1 MAHPRTRA
9 PVDIPNAH
17 PSFSPKRVH
26 LLSQFPQR
34 KRPMHRS
41 LSFAALALVLGSTS
55 GLAQQPAH
63 ATPIAPAPNSRI
75 ERLDPAFDA
84 LVPADAKV
92 ERLAEGFDW
101 TEGPVWRHSGG
112 YLLFSDIPKNTTYRF
127 KEGEGLSIFLRPA
140 GYAFGTNPP
149 GRELGSNG
157 LTFDAKGML
166 VVADHGNRGISR
178 WNDSLF
184 TRTVVVD
191 RYEGK
196 RFNSPNDLVW
206 GRNGDLYFTDPSYG
220 LRGGNA
226 DPAKELPFNGVFR
239 LSASGQLSVVTRDL
253 TFPNGVAFSPDGR
266 TLYVAVSDNAHPNIW
281 AFPVNADGSTGQG
294 RIFYDASARVKQGL
308 QGALDGL
315 KVDAKG
321 NIFTSGPGG
330 ILVLSPTGKH
340 RGTIVPGDVVS
351 NCAFGDDGSTLYM
364 TVNHQLMRVRTS
376 TKGLGF

>member
-1 MAHPRTRA
+1 MPRH
-9 PVDIPNAH
+9 V
-17 PSFSPKRVH
+17 
-26 LLSQFPQR
+26 
-34 KRPMHRS
+34 RPI
-41 LSFAALALVLGSTS
+41 ALALVLAATPAF
-55 GLAQQPAH
+55 AQNAAT
-63 ATPIAPAPNSRI
+63 ATPIAPAAGASI

-84 LVPADAKV
+84 LVPRDAKV
-92 ERLAEGFDW
+92 EQLAQGFDW
-101 TEGPVWRHSGG
+101 TEGPVWRKSGG
-112 YLLFSDIPKNTTYRF
+112 YLLFSDIPKNTVYRW

-140 GYAFGTNPP
+140 GYAMGTNPP

-157 LTFDAKGML
+157 LTFDAKGQL

-191 RYEGK
+191 RFEGK

-206 GRNGDLYFTDPSYG
+206 APNGDLYFTDPSYG
-220 LRGGNA
+220 LRGLND

-253 TFPNGVAFSPDGR
+253 TFPNGVGLSPDGR
-266 TLYVAVSDNAHPNIW
+266 TLYIGTSDPKNPYIT
-281 AFPVNADGSTGQG
+281 AFTIAADGSIGAG
-294 RIFYDASARVKQGL
+294 RTFYDARARVAQGL
-308 QGALDGL
+308 KGGLDGL

-321 NIFTSGPGG
+321 NIFTTGPGG

-340 RGTIVPGDVVS
+340 LGTINPGDVVA

-376 TKGLGF
+376 TKGQGF